1 MVSVTQPGHKKR
13 SPTDARRGFSRSSAR
28 CGPASG
34 RRPPV
39 HCVPPMLGVADD
51 EHIVYPPVSVIVD
64 ELGNLHSIHQDD
76 ERCTAPAFAVPLTVQ
91 RS

>member
-1 MVSVTQPGHKKR
+1 
-13 SPTDARRGFSRSSAR
+13 
-28 CGPASG
+28 
-34 RRPPV
+34 
-39 HCVPPMLGVADD
+39 MLGVTDD